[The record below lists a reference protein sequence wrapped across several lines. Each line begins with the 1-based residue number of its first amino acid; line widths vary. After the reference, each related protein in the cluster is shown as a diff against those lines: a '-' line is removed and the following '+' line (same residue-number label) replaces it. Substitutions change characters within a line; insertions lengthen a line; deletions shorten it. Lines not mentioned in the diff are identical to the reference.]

1 VLSLA
6 YLLLYGRYVSDT
18 LSAARAIRTADVVA
32 APVTLTHKDINQYLL
47 SDLLRRKAEM
57 FEVPVHF
64 YSLSPDKV
72 RRTTV
77 RDGVRAVST
86 ILWRRMK
93 RPGAASAVSVSR
105 QHADD
110 APPAH

>member
-1 VLSLA
+1 M
-6 YLLLYGRYVSDT
+6 
-18 LSAARAIRTADVVA
+18 
-32 APVTLTHKDINQYLL
+32 PVTLAHKDVNQYLL

-77 RDGVRAVST
+77 RDGLRAVST
-86 ILWRRMK
+86 ILWRRLT
-93 RPGAASAVSVSR
+93 RAAPSR
-105 QHADD
+105 VDAGLPHERADN